1 MAKET
6 LLQKAKNSSV
16 MKAKRYPN
24 ITKEHIDLALAW
36 AKDEIRMTQVADVL
50 GMKKANGTNNISVYI
65 FLSKA
70 LKCYV
75 TQSNKPSKK

>member
-6 LLQKAKNSSV
+6 LLQKAKKSSSL
-16 MKAKRYPN
+16 KKKEYHN
-24 ITKEHIDLALAW
+24 ITKEHIELALAW
-36 AKDEIRMTQVADVL
+36 ANDEIRMTQVADAL
-50 GMKKANGTNNISVYI
+50 GLKNPNGTNNISIYI

-75 TQSNKPSKK
+75 TQSNKPLKK